1 MCSHRGNYKA
11 WCKDN
16 TCSYTSS
23 FEILKYDDAYIEL
36 LEECPCENSAQLH
49 KKEGEYIRL
58 HIDVCVNVRIA
69 GRPSNE
75 RYKIFHEIHKEERN
89 AQQKIYREANKEQ
102 INAKRRE
109 RRNAKKA
116 LATDP

>member
-1 MCSHRGNYKA
+1 MCSHRSNYKA

-58 HIDVCVNVRIA
+58 HIDVCVNVQCLASLSKKDQLLYSIKTTL
-69 GRPSNE
+69 GPCPSNCCG
-75 RYKIFHEIHKEERN
+75 KN
-89 AQQKIYREANKEQ
+89 ARAGAYLLKNNGNTPGTYSIR
-102 INAKRRE
+102 
-109 RRNAKKA
+109 
-116 LATDP
+116 